1 MLHAPFK
8 HSFSLL
14 TYPKRSVSC
23 LLGTLLGKG
32 GSFKG
37 NAGLI
42 TTVIG
47 QATHSLALYSC
58 PVYVVGPKKH
68 GKWAPVC
75 GISGLSLYSLSY
87 FVFGCCFLPGTCCW
101 SFCLLIFV
109 VVSVFCFL
117 KIFFIFFF
125 HLEWVNQMEWSMIL
139 ACPNVVVCFL
149 TRAVSREL
157 TLWKGVWCLCMQVLF
172 YIYLCMDCFC
182 RFDMRK
188 GST

>member
-32 GSFKG
+32 RQFQGKCRINNHCDRTGHTQPGSLF
-37 NAGLI
+37 LPC
-42 TTVIG
+42 V
-47 QATHSLALYSC
+47 C
-58 PVYVVGPKKH
+58 CDVGPKIH

-87 FVFGCCFLPGTCCW
+87 FVFGCFLPGTFCC

-109 VVSVFCFL
+109 VVSVLCFL
-117 KIFFIFFF
+117 KIFYIFFF

-149 TRAVSREL
+149 KRAVSREL

-172 YIYLCMDCFC
+172 YI
-182 RFDMRK
+182 
-188 GST
+188 